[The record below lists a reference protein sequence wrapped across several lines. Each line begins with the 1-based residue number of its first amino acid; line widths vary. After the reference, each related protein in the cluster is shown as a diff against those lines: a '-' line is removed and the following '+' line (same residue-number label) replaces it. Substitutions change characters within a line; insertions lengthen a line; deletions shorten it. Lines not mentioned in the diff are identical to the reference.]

1 MQLEPEL
8 RALASEIAWPP
19 TPALRPELEPRRR
32 ELRRPLLAAV
42 ALVATA
48 IAAAFAV
55 PQSRG
60 AILRFFHLGS
70 VTVQL
75 VDTLPAAQERPL
87 GASVGPV
94 VPVVAARNTLHGTLL
109 LPPLESTP
117 PLHVTS
123 GVISLLFR
131 YHGDVVLLSEIADR
145 EDILLKKVGG
155 FGTHVVQTHVGRDPG
170 LWLSG
175 APHVF
180 FLPNGPPR
188 LAHDVLIWHDGHLT
202 LRLEGRHLARA
213 EAIALAGTLGR

>member
-1 MQLEPEL
+1 MQLEPEM

-94 VPVVAARNTLHGTLL
+94 VPVVAARNTLQGTLL
-109 LPPLESTP
+109 LPRLESTP

-123 GVISLLFR
+123 GV
-131 YHGDVVLLSEIADR
+131 
-145 EDILLKKVGG
+145 
-155 FGTHVVQTHVGRDPG
+155 
-170 LWLSG
+170 
-175 APHVF
+175 
-180 FLPNGPPR
+180 
-188 LAHDVLIWHDGHLT
+188 
-202 LRLEGRHLARA
+202 
-213 EAIALAGTLGR
+213 